1 MTKKKKITVAIS
13 AAVIALLAVAT
24 VSFAWFKSSD
34 EVKNTFTT
42 ANVDVQLQELEWLPE
57 NGEQLRI
64 GDTISKNPTVTAND
78 GDIYCAVT
86 MSIKDKDGKE
96 ITDSKVLSYINDF
109 MYYDPDDKLEEG
121 KSYTTEELE
130 ALGLSHYNPEFTRE
144 GDKFYLKS
152 NGKYTTLKDGS
163 SKELFTNIVVPC
175 DITKKDFTTVM
186 SPLENYSISFVVN
199 AVLADSFSDFDD
211 PNNEINKVLK

>member
-1 MTKKKKITVAIS
+1 MTKKKKVTVAIS
-13 AAVIALLAVAT
+13 VAVIALLAVTT
-24 VSFAWFKSSD
+24 VSFAWFISSD

-57 NGEQLRI
+57 NGEQIRI

-109 MYYDPDDKLEEG
+109 MYYDPDDKLE
-121 KSYTTEELE
+121 
-130 ALGLSHYNPEFTRE
+130 FTRE

-152 NGKYTTLKDGS
+152 NGKYTILKDGS

-199 AVLADSFSDFDD
+199 AVLADSFSEFDD